1 MHLNGLSMC
10 GFRKADS
17 FTVNPR
23 FSEEKAN
30 MAVHY
35 FSLCA
40 ERNQIIIAEN
50 GAVKLLAN
58 TAKDAVDP
66 QTLCMVAGALA
77 NLCGNGKIV
86 S

>member
-1 MHLNGLSMC
+1 MGYQCVASARPIHLLSILVSQKKSKY
-10 GFRKADS
+10 GSSLVF
-17 FTVNPR
+17 
-23 FSEEKAN
+23 
-30 MAVHY
+30 
-35 FSLCA
+35 LCA

-58 TAKDAVDP
+58 TAKDAADP

-77 NLCGNGKIV
+77 NLCGNGKVV